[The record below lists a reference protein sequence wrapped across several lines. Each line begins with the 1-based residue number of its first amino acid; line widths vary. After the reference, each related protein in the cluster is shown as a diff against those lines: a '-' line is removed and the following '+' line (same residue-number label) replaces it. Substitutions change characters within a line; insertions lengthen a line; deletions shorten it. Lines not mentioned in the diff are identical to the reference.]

1 MSSFNASMFV
11 SSKLS
16 SMLASVA
23 SELSMRV
30 VSECA
35 SRYNFNGDEAIRL
48 LGLSDISVINSSEVV
63 SKRSVKRGKT
73 IVAKPAFALPYNGE
87 CAADCC
93 SALRQNNGLYTQ
105 CQIVVDG
112 VKFCKQCQISAD
124 KNDGMPE
131 YGTIEQRQAVDM
143 FEYIDPKGRK
153 QVHYT
158 KVMKKLKL
166 TQEQVLEEAGK
177 FNININIKH
186 FEEQEKETVKRGRP
200 KAEDKPPKEPKG
212 AKGRPKKG
220 KKVIQVEGDDDDL
233 FATLVADAN
242 NNTIEEV
249 VVETVVPIV
258 VGEKKSK
265 SYSKD
270 KEAEKQEKALA
281 KEAEKQ
287 AKLETEK
294 QAKEAKLAAEKQ
306 AKEAEKLADKQAK
319 EAEKQAKEAEK
330 LAKEAEK
337 QAKEAKKL
345 EEAKAKEAE
354 KQAKE
359 AEKQAKE
366 AEKQAK
372 EAEKQAKEAEK
383 LAKEA
388 EKLAKEAKKLEE
400 AKAKEA
406 EKQAKEAKKLEDA
419 QTKLDKEAEK
429 QAKEAEKLAKE
440 AKKPTKEAKKAAA
453 APDDEEP
460 DVVKK
465 IEFEGKKYLKSKK
478 SGVIYDYIEYTKNGE
493 QVVIGKWNDSK
504 NKIEF
509 NQTSEES
516 EDEYD
521 M

>member
-1 MSSFNASMFV
+1 MSVSSVSSFNASMFV

-16 SMLASVA
+16 SMMASVA

-35 SRYNFNGDEAIRL
+35 SRYNFNCEEAIRL
-48 LGLSDISVINSSEVV
+48 LGLSDISIISVERVERKS
-63 SKRSVKRGKT
+63 SVKRVKT
-73 IVAKPAFALPYNGE
+73 NVAKPAFALPYNGE

-93 SALRQNNGLYTQ
+93 CALRQNNGLYTQ

-131 YGTIEQRQAVDM
+131 YGTIEQRKAVDM

-177 FNININIKH
+177 FNINIHKNH
-186 FEEQEKETVKRGRP
+186 FEEQVKETVKRGRP
-200 KAEDKPPKEPKG
+200 KAEDKAPKEPKG

-265 SYSKD
+265 GSSKD
-270 KEAEKQEKALA
+270 KEAEKQA

-287 AKLETEK
+287 AKLE
-294 QAKEAKLAAEKQ
+294 AE
-306 AKEAEKLADKQAK
+306 KQAK

-330 LAKEAEK
+330 QAKEAKKLEVANAKEAEK

-345 EEAKAKEAE
+345 EEANAKEAKKLEEAQAKLDKEAKLAADKLAKEAE
-354 KQAKE
+354 KQAKEAQKQAKE

-372 EAEKQAKEAEK
+372 EAEKQAKEA
-383 LAKEA
+383 
-388 EKLAKEAKKLEE
+388 KK
-400 AKAKEA
+400 
-406 EKQAKEAKKLEDA
+406 
-419 QTKLDKEAEK
+419 QTKETKKSPEEK
-429 QAKEAEKLAKE
+429 
-440 AKKPTKEAKKAAA
+440 PAAA
-453 APDDEEP
+453 AADDEEP

-478 SGVIYDYIEYTKNGE
+478 SGVIYDYIEYTKNSE
-493 QVVIGKWNDSK
+493 QIVIGKWNDSK
-504 NKIEF
+504 NKIDF
-509 NQTSEES
+509 NETSEES

-521 M
+521 N